1 MKSIRHFAGIT
12 AATLCL
18 IVFVPGSASFAA
30 TNPLN
35 DPTALALDAAGN
47 LWVVNQGSNRIL
59 KFNPSYVLQPKATI
73 TQGLDTPTGLAF
85 DSSGNL
91 WVVNSGASNVIEY
104 TNGVQNTAA
113 TISVDSP
120 SSIAIDGLAN
130 IWVQTG
136 PNSVNVYVKNYPY
149 AAQPTLLKTYT
160 PGTSAVY
167 GVAIAGGSLAW
178 GSLNQAS
185 LTAIEQE
192 LTTGPVSIT
201 INSEASLTVA
211 GGANGAVFMGDFD
224 GTVNVYN
231 PVLNKTTQSQ
241 LGARSAR
248 HGCRQQAWARLY
260 VDRRRKHNSRLQHPR
275 HATAHHSVTRWARRA
290 ARNK

>member
-1 MKSIRHFAGIT
+1 MKSVARFAGIT

-18 IVFVPGSASFAA
+18 ITIVFGSASFAA

-47 LWVVNQGSNRIL
+47 LWVVNQGTNSIL
-59 KFNPSYVLQPKATI
+59 KFNPSYVLQSSSTI
-73 TQGLDTPTGLAF
+73 TQGLDTPTGIAF
-85 DSSGNL
+85 DPSGNL
-91 WVVNSGASNVIEY
+91 WVVNSGSSSVTEY

-113 TISVDSP
+113 TLSMNSP

-136 PNSVNVYVKNYPY
+136 FNSINVYAKNFPFTN
-149 AAQPTLLKTYT
+149 QESLLKTYT
-160 PGTSAVY
+160 PGTSSVY
-167 GVAIAGGSLAW
+167 GLAIAGGSIAW

-192 LTTGPVSIT
+192 LTTGPVSMT
-201 INSEASLTVA
+201 INSKTSLTLA
-211 GGANGAVFMGDFD
+211 GAVSGAVFMADFD

-231 PVLNKTTQSQ
+231 PALKRTTQFLK
-241 LGARSAR
+241 LGLVPP
-248 HGCRQQAWARLY
+248 GMV
-260 VDRRRKHNSRLQHPR
+260 VDSKRGRVYMSTGAGNTILVYSTQGKLLH
-275 HATAHHSVTRWARRA
+275 TIE
-290 ARNK
+290 